1 MRKFVT
7 NVYFALRQK
16 YRFRTKA
23 ASFLYIVV
31 SGSQLIALAPSQ
43 ILPLIITPDKRADSA
58 SSDLDKARTMS
69 QNGHQED
76 AEQILLQYLLRTPAS
91 AEAHALLGLV
101 KFREGK
107 PDKSLDEYS
116 SAAKYGSL
124 TADDLRIVALDYV
137 KLNELSDAE
146 QWLKESIKRD
156 SKDWRTWRY
165 LGGVEYSEERVAD
178 AAAAF
183 RECLALD
190 PENVIAED
198 GLARSHEALGE
209 SERAASEYRTAIL
222 WNSKAPEKSSLPL
235 LHYGSYLRTA
245 NRLPEAIENLTQALD
260 LSPEDW
266 EVHLVLGQAYQQIGN
281 LPAAQ
286 SEVESAI
293 KLAPE
298 RIRLRIILARIYQG
312 EGQKDKAAAQIQ
324 IYRSLAAKITLDRGD
339 LDR

>member
-1 MRKFVT
+1 MRKFIP
-7 NVYFALRQK
+7 NVYFPLRRE
-16 YRFRTKA
+16 YRFRTKVL
-23 ASFLYIVV
+23 SFLYIVV
-31 SGSQLIALAPSQ
+31 SASQLIALVPA
-43 ILPLIITPDKRADSA
+43 LPQTIVPDKMPNSA
-58 SSDLDKARTMS
+58 SSILDDARSIS
-69 QNGHQED
+69 QAGHQED
-76 AEQILLQYLLRTPAS
+76 AERILQQYLMKNPAS

-101 KFREGK
+101 NFREGK

-116 SAAKYGSL
+116 TTAKYGSV

-146 QWLKESIKRD
+146 RWLKESIKRD

-178 AAAAF
+178 AADAF
-183 RECLALD
+183 QHCLGLD
-190 PENVIAED
+190 PENVLAED
-198 GLARSHEALGE
+198 GLARSHEAMGE
-209 SERAASEYRTAIL
+209 TERAASEYRMAIL
-222 WNSKAPEKSSLPL
+222 WNSKDPEKSSLPF

-245 NRLPEAIENLTQALD
+245 NRLTEAIQNLTQALD

-266 EVHLVLGQAYQQIGN
+266 EIHAVLGQAYQQIGN

-298 RIRLRIILARIYQG
+298 RIRLRIILARIYQV
-312 EGQKDKAAAQIQ
+312 EGQKDKAAAQRQ
-324 IYRSLAAKITLDRGD
+324 IYSSLAAKASLDRSN